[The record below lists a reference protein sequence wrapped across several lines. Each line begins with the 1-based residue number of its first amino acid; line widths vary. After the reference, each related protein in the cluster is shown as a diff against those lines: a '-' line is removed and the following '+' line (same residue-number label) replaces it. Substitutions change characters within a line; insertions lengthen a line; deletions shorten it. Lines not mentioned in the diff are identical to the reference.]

1 MSVFVKAET
10 YTGNTP
16 EDKLKEVRATVKGAF
31 SNVTSVGFNGS
42 KDNIS
47 TTLPSVL
54 DKPTRFVFRISEG
67 DIINLE
73 RFILLILVSL
83 LFFIILY
90 SSIKDFSTFSSGASL
105 IIALGLTA
113 ILSITGTANLVS
125 SNLNNMTQHVSLL
138 EKIGQWTIA
147 IWALIFVALLVANK
161 WIANKIKKKIKIN
174 KAKERGREI
183 GQNLDVIN
191 RTGEGISE
199 VINEMNK
206 E

>member
-1 MSVFVKAET
+1 
-10 YTGNTP
+10 
-16 EDKLKEVRATVKGAF
+16 
-31 SNVTSVGFNGS
+31 
-42 KDNIS
+42 
-47 TTLPSVL
+47 
-54 DKPTRFVFRISEG
+54 
-67 DIINLE
+67 
-73 RFILLILVSL
+73 
-83 LFFIILY
+83 
-90 SSIKDFSTFSSGASL
+90 
-105 IIALGLTA
+105 
-113 ILSITGTANLVS
+113 
-125 SNLNNMTQHVSLL
+125 MTQHVSLL